1 MATKYASPSPA
12 AFLDHREWRVSRFP
26 KSGQNRAGSAVF
38 SATARRHIKVLGRY
52 SIGLAIIFLITL
64 IGVRA
69 GGANPS
75 TAGFMYLIAILSAST
90 FWGFGVSAAMSV
102 AATLAFDYFFLPP
115 FGSLNIDDPHD
126 WIALSSF
133 LVAAVIGSHLSSRA
147 RNQAREAD
155 RRRQELARLYDLSQ
169 RLLHAENQTDLC
181 KEIPGHIVASFRV
194 HAAAL
199 FLAGQQE
206 VHRAGSELAQL
217 DDDRLK
223 AFAGGGEA
231 NVDGERNT
239 LFASLHSGMNVIGS
253 VGISGGAL
261 SKETLDAL
269 GSLIA
274 VNIERAGAI
283 ELLSRAEAK
292 RESEHL
298 RSVVLDAI
306 THDFKT
312 PLTCIKAS
320 VTGLLTDLEFG
331 LEEKKD
337 LLAIIDEECDRI
349 DHLVDKASQMA
360 RLEAGE
366 IKLVRAPHA
375 VGELIDTA
383 LAECKSIFRERPIR
397 FGVQDR
403 EVRVLVDLPLA
414 RTVLGHLISNA
425 DLYSLPGCP
434 ITMST
439 AERNGFLLLNV
450 ADQGPGI
457 DEIEA
462 ALIFEKFYR
471 GKNQRFRVD
480 GTGMGLPIARA
491 IAEAHGGALSVESR
505 PGQGSVFTFSLP
517 LV

>member
-1 MATKYASPSPA
+1 M
-12 AFLDHREWRVSRFP
+12 
-26 KSGQNRAGSAVF
+26 
-38 SATARRHIKVLGRY
+38 GRY
-52 SIGLAIIFLITL
+52 FIGLAIIFLITL
-64 IGVRA
+64 IGVRT

-75 TAGFMYLIAILSAST
+75 TAGFMFLIAILSAST
-90 FWGFGVSAAMSV
+90 SWGFGVSAAMSL

-115 FGSLNIDDPHD
+115 IGSLNIDDPHD

-133 LVAAVIGSHLSSRA
+133 LVTAVIGSHLAARA

-155 RRRQELARLYDLSQ
+155 RRRQELERLYDLSQ

-181 KEIPGHIVASFRV
+181 KEIPGHIVDSFRV
-194 HAAAL
+194 DAAAL
-199 FLAGQQE
+199 FLAGHQE
-206 VHRAGSELAQL
+206 VYRAGSDLAQF
-217 DDDRLK
+217 DDDGLK
-223 AFAGGGEA
+223 AAAEGADA
-231 NVDGERNT
+231 NVDRERNT
-239 LFASLHSGMNVIGS
+239 LFAPLRSGMNVIGS

-261 SKETLDAL
+261 CKETLDAL

-283 ELLSRAEAK
+283 EHLSKAEAK

-375 VGELIDTA
+375 VGELIGTA
-383 LAECKSIFRERPIR
+383 LAECKSIFRERPIH
-397 FGVQDR
+397 FGVQDK

-425 DLYSLPGCP
+425 DLYSSPGCP
-434 ITMST
+434 ITIST
-439 AERNGFLLLNV
+439 AERNGFLLLSV
-450 ADQGPGI
+450 EDQGPGI
-457 DEIEA
+457 EETEA

-491 IAEAHGGALSVESR
+491 IAEAHGGTLIVESR
-505 PGQGSVFTFSLP
+505 PGQGSIFTFSLP
-517 LV
+517 IDCKPKFPE